1 MRRFAVIGLGR
12 FGYSVAKT
20 LIEKGCEVLAI
31 DNDAEKVKDVSDF
44 VTHAVEMDATDEE
57 ALRHAGVNYVDVAV
71 VSIGENIEA
80 SILIVMTLKEMGV
93 KEVLAKAVTSIHGKV
108 LRNIG
113 VSKVIFPERDMAIKV
128 AASLAAP
135 NILEQIELSPEY
147 SIIETSVPKGLAG
160 KTIKEC
166 DIKDRFNVNVIAIRK
181 RVPIITESGE
191 PDFIEEWNV
200 SPSMDDMIEEGD
212 VLVMIG
218 NNEDLEKLKRG

>member
-20 LIEKGCEVLAI
+20 LTEKGCEVLAV
-31 DNDAEKVKDVSDF
+31 DNDEEKVKDVSDF
-44 VTHAVEMDATDEE
+44 VTHAVQMDATDEE
-57 ALRHAGVNYVDVAV
+57 ALRQIGVHYVDVAV

-93 KEVLAKAVTSIHGKV
+93 KEIVAKAVTPIHGKV

-128 AASLAAP
+128 AASLAVP
-135 NILEQIELSPEY
+135 NILEQIELSPQY
-147 SIIETSVPKGLAG
+147 SIIETPIPKGFSG
-160 KTIKEC
+160 KTLKES
-166 DIKDRFNVNVIAIRK
+166 DIKNRFNVNVIAVRK
-181 RVPIITESGE
+181 RMPVITESGE
-191 PDFIEEWNV
+191 PDFTEDWNV
-200 SPSMDDMIEEGD
+200 SPSDNDTIEEGD

-218 NNEDLEKLKRG
+218 NNNDLEKLKKG